1 MRKQHLTNAINTILE
16 TNEEVT
22 IRVKDNSYLFLERA
36 GQLVFDALHKEGY
49 KICTYDGQVQVLEE
63 LGADLPKKGLEEII
77 EPCVFDVDVKK
88 IKLINSIKNELK
100 YIYPEC
106 YLTEELE
113 SFSKHQ
119 LKYLWQIL
127 SSSGFNDNEKKT
139 IVDTSFEKFKS
150 ELYKAKK
157 YTIKDLKKG
166 KVGIEYK
173 GDLDKLT
180 KVLRVAF
187 PKDDHYITNEWTFY
201 FKDKYDNDIWHISNY
216 KPDHIKVWVSEND
229 IEL

>member
-1 MRKQHLTNAINTILE
+1 MRKQHLTNAIKIILE

-63 LGADLPKKGLEEII
+63 LGADLPK
-77 EPCVFDVDVKK
+77 EP
-88 IKLINSIKNELK
+88 
-100 YIYPEC
+100 
-106 YLTEELE
+106 
-113 SFSKHQ
+113 
-119 LKYLWQIL
+119 
-127 SSSGFNDNEKKT
+127 
-139 IVDTSFEKFKS
+139 
-150 ELYKAKK
+150 KK

-166 KVGIEYK
+166 KVGIQYK
-173 GDLDKLT
+173 GNIEQLI
-180 KVLRVAF
+180 KVLKEAF
-187 PKDDHYITNEWTFY
+187 KKQDMYPIIDDPILDIGDVFFARSEKHYSWYENP
-201 FKDKYDNDIWHISNY
+201 N

>member
-63 LGADLPKKGLEEII
+63 LGADLPK
-77 EPCVFDVDVKK
+77 EP
-88 IKLINSIKNELK
+88 
-100 YIYPEC
+100 
-106 YLTEELE
+106 
-113 SFSKHQ
+113 
-119 LKYLWQIL
+119 
-127 SSSGFNDNEKKT
+127 
-139 IVDTSFEKFKS
+139 
-150 ELYKAKK
+150 KK